1 MLTSSLENADT
12 TCLTHGLEPRFPF
25 DHDLLMKAAWDG
37 FTWFD
42 YHELKYASN
51 GDFGYHLVN
60 QRAAEHDNTMDT
72 LGLLMTETVFS
83 VHLTYDSAKDE
94 FALDLTD
101 MEAYGEEQS
110 YELRSKY
117 DVQRRLSSLVANI
130 SSLAQFPST
139 ATPLSADG
147 PRSSLTTPRA
157 RTGA

>member
-1 MLTSSLENADT
+1 MALIILRDVSTANFDTVSDAVKTRSLENADT

-60 QRAAEHDNTMDT
+60 QRSTEHGNTMDT

-83 VHLTYDSAKDE
+83 VHLTYD
-94 FALDLTD
+94 
-101 MEAYGEEQS
+101 
-110 YELRSKY
+110 R
-117 DVQRRLSSLVANI
+117 
-130 SSLAQFPST
+130 
-139 ATPLSADG
+139 
-147 PRSSLTTPRA
+147 
-157 RTGA
+157 